1 MINKLYFKNFR
12 KKKGGGESTKGEEG
26 LLHAVLS
33 VQEIEK
39 KQLSSVYSNVKTK
52 YICHLTDSVLRHER
66 NKATNACKK
75 KQKFQSDETD
85 L

>member
-1 MINKLYFKNFR
+1 MIHKLYFKNFR
-12 KKKGGGESTKGEEG
+12 KKKGGESTKGEGG

-39 KQLSSVYSNVKTK
+39 KQLPSVYSNVKTH
-52 YICHLTDSVLRHER
+52 YICHLTDSVLCHER
-66 NKATNACKK
+66 NEATNACKK
-75 KQKFQSDETD
+75 RQKFQSDETD